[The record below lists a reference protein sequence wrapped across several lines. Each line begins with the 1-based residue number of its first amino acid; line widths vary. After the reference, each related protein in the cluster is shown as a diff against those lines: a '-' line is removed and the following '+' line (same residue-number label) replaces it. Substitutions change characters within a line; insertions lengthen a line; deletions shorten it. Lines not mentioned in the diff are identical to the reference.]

1 MTADLPLVTT
11 LHTAVGLLEGH
22 QELRQQILR
31 GCDRILNFNIRIAI
45 FGPFNFG
52 KSTLLNALLG
62 DRLLPM
68 DLIPTTGAAIT
79 VKAGNELRT
88 RITLTDGRDLDESG
102 TNLLKEY
109 AILDDQRQMR
119 GEVASVE
126 VFSPAA
132 LLTEGVEFIDLPG
145 TNDREAQDAVVQNQ
159 LLQADLVIQVVDG
172 RQLMTLL
179 EREQL
184 RDWLLDQG
192 ISTVV
197 FVVNFLNL
205 VEPED
210 QKQVMTRLRFIAE
223 SFRHHLPAG
232 ISNLYRVDAL
242 PALRARISGDGT
254 ALTQSG
260 LPMLEAALHSFIATP
275 QQDLLNL
282 RMPRIQKLSAQVL
295 KGLRDQ
301 VDLLE
306 AQQAEQQQRHE
317 QRRAIKRKAQ
327 ALLRQDF
334 GVKTQKLETWLK
346 LDTLLPQYQA
356 SATLA
361 LQEGSFEAW
370 VSQTFRPAWIE
381 YQKAVVA
388 PIHKACEFF
397 EQPHPADL
405 WVAFPDLPS
414 VQSTVSQPPSTSNA
428 RSGADVTPVAIATGV
443 GLLLSGPVG
452 AAVLGGASYL
462 LNQKEKS
469 GDATAPS
476 DPAGSTQV
484 QAQVRDYLI
493 QFSEAAAVALQNY
506 QVATR
511 SILQDAIPEE
521 SAAHPMQ
528 NHQLQLIR
536 SVQEQLCEQL
546 APLKTGAEGQ
556 AYS

>member
-1 MTADLPLVTT
+1 MTADIPLVTT
-11 LHTAVGLLEGH
+11 LQTAVGLFEGH
-22 QELRQQILR
+22 AELRQQVLK
-31 GCDRILNFNIRIAI
+31 GCDRISNPNTRIAI
-45 FGPFNFG
+45 FGPFNLA

-79 VKAGNELRT
+79 VKAGHELRT
-88 RITLTDGRDLDESG
+88 RITLADGREICENDTAILEQ
-102 TNLLKEY
+102 Y
-109 AILDDQRQMR
+109 AILDDQRRMR
-119 GEVASVE
+119 DEVASVE

-132 LLTEGVEFIDLPG
+132 LLTGGVEFIDLPG
-145 TNDREAQDAVVQNQ
+145 TNDRAAQDAVVQTQ

-192 ISTVV
+192 IATVI

-242 PALRARISGDGT
+242 PALRARMSGDGT

-260 LPMLEAALHSFIATP
+260 LPMLEAALQSFITTP
-275 QQDLLNL
+275 HQDLLNL

-295 KGLRDQ
+295 DILRDQ
-301 VDLLE
+301 VNSLQ
-306 AQQAEQQQRHE
+306 AQQAEQRQRHE
-317 QRRAIKRKAQ
+317 QRREIKRKAQ

-334 GVKTQKLETWLK
+334 GVKTQKLQTWLG
-346 LDTLLPQYQA
+346 LDSLLHQYEA
-356 SATLA
+356 SATVA
-361 LQEGSFEAW
+361 LQSGAFEAW
-370 VSQTFRPAWIE
+370 VSQILHPAWLE
-381 YQKAVVA
+381 HQKAVVA

-397 EQPHPADL
+397 ERPRPADL
-405 WVAFPDLPS
+405 WVAFPKLPS
-414 VQSTVSQPPSTSNA
+414 LKSTVAQPPSPSKA
-428 RSGADVTPVAIATGV
+428 SSGRDVTPVAIATGV

-469 GDATAPS
+469 VGATAPS
-476 DPAGSTQV
+476 VPAGSTQV
-484 QAQVRDYLI
+484 QTQVRDYLL
-493 QFSEAAAVALQNY
+493 QFSQSAAVALQTY
-506 QVATR
+506 QSATR

-521 SAAHPMQ
+521 ASAHASQ
-528 NHQLQLIR
+528 DHQLQLVQ
-536 SVQEQLCEQL
+536 SFQEQLSEQL
-546 APLKTGAEGQ
+546 AALKTG
-556 AYS
+556 